1 MYVGETGCVSEEL
14 ERKILHTMEVLE
26 TRNRTLVCNSRKR
39 IIFEQW
45 REIGRQEKGF
55 CYSVKNVL
63 EKNLFKIG
71 FEQINWYSRDLLYMS
86 KV

>member
-1 MYVGETGCVSEEL
+1 M
-14 ERKILHTMEVLE
+14 
-26 TRNRTLVCNSRKR
+26 
-39 IIFEQW
+39 IFEQW